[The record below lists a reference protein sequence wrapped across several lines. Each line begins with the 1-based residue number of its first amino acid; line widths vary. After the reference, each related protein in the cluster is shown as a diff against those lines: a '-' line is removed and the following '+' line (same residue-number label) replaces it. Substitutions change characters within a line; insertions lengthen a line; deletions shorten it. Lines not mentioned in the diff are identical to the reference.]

1 MHRCEISVFINIPKL
16 GKMLTFRAS
25 SVKGREPS
33 ALYFTTFWVNLE
45 LFQNTVF
52 KKPPQNVACWVLAPI
67 RSL

>member
-33 ALYFTTFWVNLE
+33 ALFFTTFWVNLE
-45 LFQNTVF
+45 LFQNI
-52 KKPPQNVACWVLAPI
+52 KKLI
-67 RSL
+67 R